1 MAKRYKKRKKRHYLR
16 NILPIFIL
24 LVITI
29 VVMKK
34 EKIFKIREE
43 TIEYEGIKTIP
54 LEETEEVIQEINV
67 SKYRNL
73 DSNVLNIINLKEE
86 IEEILQEIIREKTL
100 IKINYKLK
108 KLEEGSIFL
117 EYLIEEDEKEIM
129 FFKIKIDV
137 KTGKIEEIQKVK
149 RKSKEREEEILNN
162 LSEDIEEDYK
172 LKQEELNKKN
182 DSYVNIIITEKEI
195 VINLAIEN

>member
-1 MAKRYKKRKKRHYLR
+1 
-16 NILPIFIL
+16 
-24 LVITI
+24 
-29 VVMKK
+29 
-34 EKIFKIREE
+34 
-43 TIEYEGIKTIP
+43 
-54 LEETEEVIQEINV
+54 
-67 SKYRNL
+67 
-73 DSNVLNIINLKEE
+73 
-86 IEEILQEIIREKTL
+86 
-100 IKINYKLK
+100 
-108 KLEEGSIFL
+108 
-117 EYLIEEDEKEIM
+117 M

>member
-1 MAKRYKKRKKRHYLR
+1 
-16 NILPIFIL
+16 
-24 LVITI
+24 
-29 VVMKK
+29 MKK

-86 IEEILQEIIREKTL
+86 IEEILQEIIRERTL